1 MDKTWARASQSVWE
15 MLVVFFS
22 VICAVVPRSQQFWG
36 GLQSGG
42 SRITDTSEF
51 GHSRGSK
58 NKSLKAHYGESSN
71 SRSKQRF
78 PKNNLVR
85 GPTAA
90 QPQRASGDSQRPL
103 HAGYGRSEAKAQGPS
118 GSIGTAREEGG
129 SHHGSETG
137 IMRTVEFSLHVD
149 RHGTDQEVNAM

>member
-1 MDKTWARASQSVWE
+1 

-42 SRITDTSEF
+42 SHVTDISQF
-51 GHSRGSK
+51 GHSGGSK
-58 NKSLKAHYGESSN
+58 NKSLQGQYGESSN
-71 SRSKQRF
+71 NKSKQRF
-78 PKNNLVR
+78 TKNSLVR

-103 HAGYGRSEAKAQGPS
+103 HAGYGKSETKAQGPS
-118 GSIGTAREEGG
+118 GSIGTVRDEGG
-129 SHHGSETG
+129 SNHGSESG

-149 RHGTDQEVNAM
+149 RHGND